1 VPQVRLIMFLF
12 LALVY
17 SGGELS
23 ELLTL
28 TDDISNDG
36 VVATSAFE
44 VAHAAPSAI
53 TSACS
58 SACCKWLPPRELP
71 GLSFPDKLSPLTQS
85 RRDLLLSFCLQR
97 K

>member
-12 LALVY
+12 LAFVY

-23 ELLTL
+23 EFLTL
-28 TDDISNDG
+28 TDDASNDG

-44 VAHAAPSAI
+44 VAHAAPSGI
-53 TSACS
+53 MSTCS
-58 SACCKWLPPRELP
+58 KFLPPREVP
-71 GLSFPDKLSPLTQS
+71 RLSFAHKLSPLTQS
-85 RRDLLLSFCLQR
+85 SLDLLLLFSLQR

>member
-1 VPQVRLIMFLF
+1 VPQVRRLIMFLF

-23 ELLTL
+23 EFLTL
-28 TDDISNDG
+28 TDDTSNDG

-44 VAHAAPSAI
+44 VAHAAPSGI
-53 TSACS
+53 TSAC
-58 SACCKWLPPRELP
+58 CKCLPPRELP
-71 GLSFPDKLSPLTQS
+71 GLSFPHKLSPLTQS
-85 RRDLLLSFCLQR
+85 RRDLLLLFSLQR